1 MNDLLRRRR
10 EMMGQKSDVL
20 NTSPKIAYEN
30 ACIIAGGNIAEK
42 QNSVVTALYPYSNP
56 SDSNYTLCYYGT
68 QDKMALYDAERRYN
82 DYWAIGAVDAPKTR
96 AVLYKNSRTSFAA
109 FTLRKDML
117 DDCFAYVTN
126 TGQILF
132 AGKNSIYYGHRNIS
146 EIT

>member
-1 MNDLLRRRR
+1 
-10 EMMGQKSDVL
+10 MMTAVSVAK

-30 ACIIAGGNIAEK
+30 AHIIADGNIAED
-42 QNSVVTALYPYSNP
+42 QNCVVTALYPYSNP
-56 SDSNYTLCYYGT
+56 SDSTYTLCYYGT
-68 QDKMALYDAERRYN
+68 QGNMALYNAERGYV
-82 DYWAIGAVDAPKTR
+82 DYWSITAVDTPKTR

-132 AGKNSIYYGHRNIS
+132 AGKNSIYYGYTNINDMP
-146 EIT
+146 TGT

>member
-1 MNDLLRRRR
+1 MDLSRRRDL
-10 EMMGQKSDVL
+10 MGQKSDVL

-30 ACIIAGGNIAEK
+30 AHIISGGNIAED
-42 QNSVVTALYPYSNP
+42 QTCVVTALYPYSNP
-56 SDSNYTLCYYGT
+56 SDSTYTLCYYGT
-68 QDKMALYDAERRYN
+68 QGNMALYSADRRYI
-82 DYWAIGAVDAPKTR
+82 DYWSITAVDTPKTR

-109 FTLRKDML
+109 FTLRKNML